1 MFLERGADTNAKEI
15 PVSLVDLAKAVVR
28 RWYSGALR
36 DDGKTPAYDHQKET
50 ARNIEEVFRINN
62 DPNLVAAAWLH
73 DVIEDGKANEKTLIR
88 LFGEE
93 VTKLVMAVSKFRLGN
108 SREDSLRIYFEK
120 LLKEG
125 SLDIRVLILKMADH
139 FHNSQTLG
147 AIRDTE
153 KRFRKAEESLRV
165 YGLGLAEALGMW
177 EIRNRICDNAFKV
190 LNPSEFLRIY
200 HLIDN
205 DPRLNQSFVGQME
218 GYFQSIFGDDCRVKL
233 IRGGV
238 WHIHDKARRRRLGE
252 ISDIGD
258 VASYHLI
265 FSDIK
270 DEKERI
276 EFLHQMVGRLAASKL
291 GVFIDESRNNFYFGP
306 NKSDSG
312 YEAMQTTLIME
323 QGAIE
328 IVFETKSVHER
339 NMWGAVYDLKNGLPQ
354 RDIVMFLD
362 PQNRIW
368 FLPPGSK
375 GLDFV
380 YKYDP
385 QMLGKNFQ
393 IRANDR
399 IVSSDQPLENAQV
412 VEVSILD
419 EERVDPYPKEILD
432 KVGFGTRKC
441 LMEVNRRIDAKNK
454 QKLGLN
460 KVRNFLIENR
470 IGVIDLTDLPEHLLN
485 RILAHFGISTIFDL
499 YHDIG
504 SGAKKLEELASS
516 LKDLGVT
523 KERLGY
529 SSIEVFGRN
538 KQGILFALSG
548 VISEFG
554 GDIIKI
560 KSNVFSDDSFVLLVV
575 VRGVDLYQEDKLFEK
590 IRLLPILED
599 SQVVLI

>member
-1 MFLERGADTNAKEI
+1 MLLERGTDASTKEI
-15 PVSLVDLAKAVVR
+15 PISLVDLAKTVVK

-36 DDGKTPAYDHQKET
+36 DDGTTPVYTHLEET

-62 DPNLVAAAWLH
+62 DPNLVVAAWLH

-108 SREDSLRIYFEK
+108 SREDSVRIYFEK

-177 EIRNRICDNAFKV
+177 EIRNRICDNAFEV
-190 LNPSEFLRIY
+190 FNPSEFSRISC
-200 HLIDN
+200 LVDS
-205 DPRLNQSFVGQME
+205 DPRLNESFVRQME
-218 GYFQSIFGDDCRVKL
+218 IYFQSLFGNDCCVKI
-233 IRGGV
+233 IRGGI
-238 WHIHDKARRRRLGE
+238 WHIYDKARRRRLGE

-258 VASYHLI
+258 VASCHLI
-265 FSDIK
+265 FPDIGN
-270 DEKERI
+270 EEERI
-276 EFLHQMVGRLAASKL
+276 EFLHRMVGRLAASKL
-291 GVFIDESRNNFYFGP
+291 GVFIDESRNNFYVGP
-306 NKSDSG
+306 KKSDSG

-323 QGAIE
+323 QGAVE

-339 NMWGAVYDLKNGLPQ
+339 NMWGAVYDLRNGLSQ
-354 RDIVMFLD
+354 RNIVMFLD
-362 PQNRIW
+362 TENRIW

-385 QMLGKNFQ
+385 QMLGKNFE
-393 IRANDR
+393 IRVNNQ

-441 LMEVNRRIDAKNK
+441 LMEVNRRIDDKNK
-454 QKLGLN
+454 QKLGFN

-485 RILAHFGISTIFDL
+485 QILNHLSISTIFDL

-504 SGAKKLEELASS
+504 SGAKNLEELAFS
-516 LKDLGVT
+516 LQDLGVT

-529 SSIEVFGRN
+529 SSVGVFGRN
-538 KQGILFALSG
+538 RQGILFALSG

-560 KSNVFSDDSFVLLVV
+560 KSNVFSDESFVLLLV
-575 VRGVDLYQEDKLFEK
+575 VRGVDLYQEAKLFEK

-599 SQVVLI
+599 SQVVLV